1 VLGVFIFLGAS
12 KEKFSSAVVLA
23 EFIAPVLKL
32 DLLLWTS
39 LHSRCLLAFR
49 VLGFTMATWL
59 YFGCNHSTCLK
70 CNDLISC
77 TASIQTG
84 TETLQTSNIIAKK
97 EKPYG

>member
-39 LHSRCLLAFR
+39 LNSRCLLAFR
-49 VLGFTMATWL
+49 VLGLEFRVYDGTLVVVWL
-59 YFGCNHSTCLK
+59 
-70 CNDLISC
+70 
-77 TASIQTG
+77 
-84 TETLQTSNIIAKK
+84 
-97 EKPYG
+97 

>member
-1 VLGVFIFLGAS
+1 MLGVFIFLGAS

-49 VLGFTMATWL
+49 VLGLEFRVYDGTLVVVWL
-59 YFGCNHSTCLK
+59 
-70 CNDLISC
+70 
-77 TASIQTG
+77 
-84 TETLQTSNIIAKK
+84 
-97 EKPYG
+97 